1 MEPVIRTLRLLGPL
15 ALSVILVAGAHPG
28 AAGAQAPQPPP
39 PSSAANNVTSSLTGT
54 VTDSDGGTIAG
65 AQVTL
70 TFGPQPTPDSATV
83 RTGDDGRFT
92 FPNLPPGPFRLSVNA
107 EGFSPQQISGE
118 FQPSESRDLG
128 PIALHAGSSTDI
140 QVSAS
145 KGEVAEAEIR
155 QEEKQRVLGIIPNY
169 FVVYESNP
177 TPLGSRQKFELA
189 WKTQIDPV
197 SFALTGVIAGAE
209 QATHTYAWEQGAS
222 GYAKR
227 YAASYGTFLTGNFLS
242 DAVFPT
248 IFKQDPRYF
257 YKGTGSVRSRIFYA
271 IANAVI
277 CKGDN
282 QHWQLNYSGILGGLA
297 ASGIS
302 NLYYPKADRNGA
314 ALTFE
319 GAAIGTGF
327 VAVGN
332 LMQEFVVRKLTPHA
346 PHRSTA
352 KP

>member
-1 MEPVIRTLRLLGPL
+1 MEQVTRTPRLLGPL
-15 ALSVILVAGAHPG
+15 ALSVILIAGAHPG
-28 AAGAQAPQPPP
+28 AVAEQTPGPPP
-39 PSSAANNVTSSLTGT
+39 PSSAANVTGSLTGI
-54 VTDSDGGTIAG
+54 VADRDGSTIAG

-70 TFGPQPTPDSATV
+70 TFGRQPTPDSATV
-83 RTGDDGRFT
+83 RTAGDGRFT
-92 FPNLPPGPFRLSVNA
+92 FSNLPPGPFRLSVDA
-107 EGFSPQQISGE
+107 EGFSPRQISGE
-118 FQPSESRDLG
+118 LQPSESRDLDS
-128 PIALHAGSSTDI
+128 IALHAGSSTDI

-177 TPLGSRQKFELA
+177 APLAPRQKFELA

-209 QATHTYAWEQGAS
+209 QATHTYAWELGAS

-257 YKGTGSVRSRIFYA
+257 YKGTGSVRSRMLYA

-302 NLYYPKADRNGA
+302 NLYYPRADRNGA

-327 VAVGN
+327 VAFGN
-332 LMQEFVVRKLTPHA
+332 LMQEFVIRKLTPHTPA
-346 PHRSTA
+346 RP